1 MSARVIEHMHK
12 LNVGGWVKKYLAGIF
27 VFFLVTT
34 PVATAADAL
43 IVPDWTLSTAE
54 GRTVRLS
61 EEVEHQTTVLLFW
74 ATWCPYC
81 KALMPHLQSMRF
93 EYGDDVKVL
102 AINVFEDGDPL
113 AFMQKEG
120 YDFVLLPDG
129 DDVADTY
136 GVTATP
142 GVIVVGRDR
151 VVHFDL
157 RLLPPLAN
165 KAVTGPTSHKRK
177 AALLAPYWAAEI
189 RKVIDS
195 VRQDYR

>member
-1 MSARVIEHMHK
+1 MSARVVERMHK
-12 LNVGGWVKKYLAGIF
+12 LNVGNWVKNYLASIF

-34 PVATAADAL
+34 PVATAADAP
-43 IVPDWTLSTAE
+43 IAPDWTLSTAE
-54 GRTVRLS
+54 GRAVRLS
-61 EEVEHQTTVLLFW
+61 EEVEQQTTVLLFW
-74 ATWCPYC
+74 ATWCRYC
-81 KALMPHLQSMRF
+81 KALMPHLQSMRL
-93 EYGDDVKVL
+93 EYGDEVEIL

-129 DDVADTY
+129 DDVANTY
-136 GVTATP
+136 GVTGTP
-142 GVIVVGRDR
+142 GLIVVGRDR
-151 VVHFDL
+151 VVRFDL

-177 AALLAPYWAAEI
+177 AAYIAPYWAAEI

>member
-1 MSARVIEHMHK
+1 MQK
-12 LNVGGWVKKYLAGIF
+12 PNVRTWAGCYRIGIA
-27 VFFLVTT
+27 VLLLMVA
-34 PVATAADAL
+34 PIATAADAL
-43 IVPDWTLSTAE
+43 IASDWTLSTAE

-113 AFMQKEG
+113 GFMQKEG
-120 YDFVLLPDG
+120 YDFVMLHDG

-177 AALLAPYWAAEI
+177 AAFLAPCWAAEI

-195 VRQDYR
+195 VRRDYR

>member
-1 MSARVIEHMHK
+1 MQK
-12 LNVGGWVKKYLAGIF
+12 PNVRTWAGYCRTGIG
-27 VFFLVTT
+27 VLVLMAA
-34 PVATAADAL
+34 PIATAADTL
-43 IVPDWTLSTAE
+43 IAPDWTLSTAE

-61 EEVEHQTTVLLFW
+61 EEVEQQTTVLLFW

-113 AFMQKEG
+113 RFMQKEG

-129 DDVADTY
+129 DGVADTY
-136 GVTATP
+136 GVSATP